1 MSFAGIRLAKYY
13 LHAGSVAAVWIGATG
28 HVDAQDVASIAFE
41 RRLEAVSSVNGETIF
56 RRWAGAVLGFNRVF
70 KAARK
75 ADPGIRYSDY
85 LQARKLA
92 MLETF
97 NEGSGA

>member
-1 MSFAGIRLAKYY
+1 
-13 LHAGSVAAVWIGATG
+13 
-28 HVDAQDVASIAFE
+28 
-41 RRLEAVSSVNGETIF
+41 
-56 RRWAGAVLGFNRVF
+56 VLGFNRVF